1 MSNEKETRNIHGID
15 VIVVRD
21 RKNGC
26 EECVFTGYCDR
37 AANHTEE
44 ACAEEMIGSNFHFEK
59 PNQ

>member
-1 MSNEKETRNIHGID
+1 MPDNNEIRKIHGID
-15 VIVVRD
+15 VIVVWD

-26 EECVFTGYCDR
+26 DECVFTGYCDR

-44 ACAEEMIGSNFHFEK
+44 VCGEEMIGRNFHFER